1 MESCNS
7 KFWLGLGLG
16 SIIGAVVYHFSCT
29 AKAKQLKDKVS
40 NAFKKVSGES
50 EDYLEDAKD
59 KALNAGTAA
68 ADKVAD
74 KTFDVAEKADD
85 FRDKVHTFA
94 VNKK

>member
-1 MESCNS
+1 MESSNS
-7 KFWLGLGLG
+7 KFWLGLGIG
-16 SIIGAVVYHFSCT
+16 SVIGAVVYHFSCT
-29 AKAKQLKDKVS
+29 AKAKQLKEKVS
-40 NAFKKVSGES
+40 STFKKISGDS

-59 KALNAGTAA
+59 KALNAGTNA